1 MSYGVDLPPD
11 NPPRQGAFE
20 AADGRSIG
28 EVMGDLTRDVS
39 TLMQQEVALA
49 KAELRQSGQRAG
61 KGIGMLAGAAVA
73 GLLFL
78 VFLSVSLWWAL
89 GEVTGRGWSAL
100 IVAAIW
106 VIIAIILALAG
117 RSEMKRIRG
126 IPDTTDTLGKVPNAL
141 KGQEELNR

>member
-1 MSYGVDLPPD
+1 
-11 NPPRQGAFE
+11 
-20 AADGRSIG
+20 
-28 EVMGDLTRDVS
+28 
-39 TLMQQEVALA
+39 VALA

-78 VFLSVSLWWAL
+78 VFLSVSAWWAL

-100 IVAAIW
+100 IVAAVW
-106 VIIAIILALAG
+106 VIVAIILAMAG
-117 RSEMKRIRG
+117 RAEMKRIRG

-141 KGQEELNR
+141 KGQEERNR